1 MKQYNYAAIAL
12 AVFVVLGL
20 AGACQGDGVDPAAEP
35 TPDMNALIQAAVE
48 QAMAN
53 AASPSTP
60 NIQATVA
67 AKVEATVTAQ
77 AVASAEVTGVA
88 TSVEYVDAR
97 GTYWAEFTKPP
108 TICNG
113 FVTLAGQL
121 KNGATFASSNWYTFT
136 LGDTDWKDRIAFLA
150 PLEPGIDYPE
160 LYEGEQAAATHT
172 AASANREFELVS
184 AIPPRFETFDG
195 VEIAIWGYVPAGY
208 EGHNPSG
215 GATTLLREATVPR
228 C

>member
-12 AVFVVLGL
+12 AVLVVIGL
-20 AGACQGDGVDPAAEP
+20 AGACQGDPVGPDTEP
-35 TPDMNALIQAAVE
+35 TPDINALIQTAVD

-53 AASPSTP
+53 AASPSASA
-60 NIQATVA
+60 IQATVA
-67 AKVEATVTAQ
+67 AKVEATVA
-77 AVASAEVTGVA
+77 ARAAASAESA

-108 TICNG
+108 TVCNG
-113 FVTLAGQL
+113 FVTMAGEL
-121 KNGATFASSNWYTFT
+121 KNGATFASSNWYAFT
-136 LGDTDWKDRIAFLA
+136 LGDTEWNDRVAFLA
-150 PLEPGIDYPE
+150 PLEPGVDYTE

-172 AASANREFELVS
+172 ADPASPGFELVA

-195 VEIAIWGYVPAGY
+195 LEIAIWGYVPAGY
-208 EGHNPSG
+208 EGPNPSG

>member
-1 MKQYNYAAIAL
+1 MKQHNYLAIAL
-12 AVFVVLGL
+12 AVVLGL
-20 AGACQGDGVDPAAEP
+20 AGACQGDGVDPAAES
-35 TPDMNALIQAAVE
+35 TPDMNALIQTAVE

-77 AVASAEVTGVA
+77 ANLAAEATAVAAP
-88 TSVEYVDAR
+88 VEYVDAR

-136 LGDTDWKDRIAFLA
+136 LGDTDWNDRIAFLA
-150 PLEPGIDYPE
+150 PLEPGIDYTE

-172 AASANREFELVS
+172 AASANPGFELVS

>member
-35 TPDMNALIQAAVE
+35 TPDMNALIQTAVE
-48 QAMAN
+48 QAMTN
-53 AASPSTP
+53 ATSPSTP
-60 NIQATVA
+60 NIQATVT

-77 AVASAEVTGVA
+77 AVASAEMSHTP
-88 TSVEYVDAR
+88 TMEYVDAR

-136 LGDTDWKDRIAFLA
+136 LGDTDWNDRIAFLA
-150 PLEPGIDYPE
+150 PLEPGIDYTE
-160 LYEGEQAAATHT
+160 LYDGEQAAATHT

-184 AIPPRFETFDG
+184 AIPPRFEALDG

>member
-1 MKQYNYAAIAL
+1 MAAR
-12 AVFVVLGL
+12 
-20 AGACQGDGVDPAAEP
+20 AA
-35 TPDMNALIQAAVE
+35 
-48 QAMAN
+48 
-53 AASPSTP
+53 
-60 NIQATVA
+60 
-67 AKVEATVTAQ
+67 
-77 AVASAEVTGVA
+77 ASAESA

-113 FVTLAGQL
+113 FVTMAGEL
-121 KNGATFASSNWYTFT
+121 KNGATFASSNWY
-136 LGDTDWKDRIAFLA
+136 RIHARRHRNGPTA
-150 PLEPGIDYPE
+150 SHSSRHWNPESTTPE

-172 AASANREFELVS
+172 AAPASPGFELVA

-195 VEIAIWGYVPAGY
+195 LEIAIWGYVPAGY
-208 EGHNPSG
+208 EGPNPSG

>member
-1 MKQYNYAAIAL
+1 MKRYKYAAIAL

-20 AGACQGDGVDPAAEP
+20 AGGCQRDRVDPAAEP
-35 TPDMNALIQAAVE
+35 TPDINALIQTAVE

-53 AASPSTP
+53 ATSPSTP

-77 AVASAEVTGVA
+77 AVAGAEMSRTP
-88 TSVEYVDAR
+88 TPVEYVDAR

-136 LGDTDWKDRIAFLA
+136 LGDTDWNDRIAFLA

-172 AASANREFELVS
+172 AASANPGFELVS

-208 EGHNPSG
+208 EGHDPSG

>member
-1 MKQYNYAAIAL
+1 
-12 AVFVVLGL
+12 
-20 AGACQGDGVDPAAEP
+20 
-35 TPDMNALIQAAVE
+35 MNALIQAAVE

-77 AVASAEVTGVA
+77 AVASAEVNRTP
-88 TSVEYVDAR
+88 TTPVEYVDAR

-113 FVTLAGQL
+113 FITLAGQL
-121 KNGATFASSNWYTFT
+121 KNGATFASSNWYTFS
-136 LGDTDWKDRIAFLA
+136 LGDTDWNDRIAFLA
-150 PLEPGIDYPE
+150 PLEPGIDYTE
-160 LYEGEQAAATHT
+160 LYDGEQVAATHT

-184 AIPPRFETFDG
+184 AIPPRFEALDG

-208 EGHNPSG
+208 EGHDPPG
-215 GATTLLREATVPR
+215 GETTLLREATVPR

>member
-12 AVFVVLGL
+12 AVLVVLGL
-20 AGACQGDGVDPAAEP
+20 AGACQRDRVDPAAEP
-35 TPDMNALIQAAVE
+35 TPDINALIQTAVE
-48 QAMAN
+48 QAMAD
-53 AASPSTP
+53 ATSPSTP

-77 AVASAEVTGVA
+77 ANLAAEATGVA

-113 FVTLAGQL
+113 VITLAGQL
-121 KNGATFASSNWYTFT
+121 KNGATFASSNWYTFS
-136 LGDTDWKDRIAFLA
+136 LGDTDWNDRIAFLS
-150 PLEPGIDYPE
+150 PLESGIDYTE
-160 LYEGEQAAATHT
+160 LYEGEQVATTHT
-172 AASANREFELVS
+172 AAPANPEFELDS
-184 AIPPRFETFDG
+184 AIPPRFEASDG

-208 EGHNPSG
+208 EGHDPPG
-215 GATTLLREATVPR
+215 GETTLLREATVPR